1 MEILKDTKWPSVAL
15 QGIILSNIT
24 LIGVVGNRPFSLFLL
39 FSAII
44 ILSLFILQSISR
56 RFLIFFPY
64 NQFMN
69 VETPSIDTYILRV
82 LLISSIFCFFIG
94 LIDFSACNQIFG
106 EISRTLISFLKLFL
120 VFSSAFIF
128 FILVPIIWILFLREK
143 TIQHIVDKLKK
154 TDFVRDIPCP
164 EKSCDGKAKHIRK
177 VLSRYSLKDKM
188 GCEKCG
194 LKIEEE
200 KKMIIAYG
208 T

>member
-1 MEILKDTKWPSVAL
+1 MEILKETKWPSVAL
-15 QGIILSNIT
+15 QGIILSNIS

-56 RFLIFFPY
+56 RFLILFPY

-106 EISRTLISFLKLFL
+106 EIDRTFISFLKLFL
-120 VFSSAFIF
+120 ILSGSIILLIF
-128 FILVPIIWILFLREK
+128 LPIIWVLFLREK
-143 TIQHIVDKLKK
+143 TIQHIVNKLKK
-154 TDFVRDIPCP
+154 TNFVRDIPCP
-164 EKSCDGKAKHIRK
+164 EKGCDGNAKHIRK
-177 VLSRYSLKDKM
+177 VLSRYSLKDKIR
-188 GCEKCG
+188 CEKCG
-194 LKIEEE
+194 FEIEEE